1 MSRLAKA
8 RRDVFFCKPLRLGM
22 LLLLTPTSIWPTMI
36 RRALYQIAG
45 IDRETLATC
54 PATDKLW
61 ATHLGLSLLLS
72 FTVVLGITFHATGY
86 VIANPWMRLFAS
98 TVVALTV
105 FMFDRALYQSD
116 WFTQGV
122 LRQPAGNA
130 ERGDSW
136 QALRRF
142 FRITIRL
149 SISLGLA
156 WVIAVFLELAVF
168 SDTISEKIKRDHV
181 AANQPVYAKIE
192 QYEAQL
198 AAEIEQRRR
207 DLAALGE
214 LQRKE
219 LADNSAAPTRSD
231 DHAPQIG
238 ALDDEIAKLDAP
250 EQELRLELRQVED
263 KIRSYA
269 EDMNAEELGK
279 RINPASS
286 GRAGAG
292 PRYQFARRQ
301 KEVYEARRTFIQSE
315 LSQLRDKREQLR
327 TQQRRLTEDAGAR
340 REQDRAAV
348 QGRRDALQARIDA
361 ARTELNGL
369 EGSRL
374 ASIEAF
380 RQKAL
385 AASDFQKQKDDP
397 LSRMTAYQELK
408 NDPKDGATVV
418 LFSWMTRFLVIFLEI
433 VPVVAKMFFSPPSV
447 YAVRI
452 QAEVEREREKARL
465 ASEAVRVE
473 PQPIAE
479 AGAEPPPS
487 EPARPI
493 ADDGSPQRPADRIDG
508 SAAAGRKGDGRKS
521 DLAALLRSL
530 EIEPV
535 RDPLRQEMEAAIR
548 AAEGGE
554 EQTAIRAIDAHL
566 REVEPSSKQAR
577 TGSLVAAV
585 PSDLELSERE
595 RTELAPLIV
604 PLPDD
609 IPRKQ

>member
-1 MSRLAKA
+1 
-8 RRDVFFCKPLRLGM
+8 
-22 LLLLTPTSIWPTMI
+22 MI

-130 ERGDSW
+130 ERGASW

-452 QAEVEREREKARL
+452 
-465 ASEAVRVE
+465 
-473 PQPIAE
+473 
-479 AGAEPPPS
+479 
-487 EPARPI
+487 
-493 ADDGSPQRPADRIDG
+493 
-508 SAAAGRKGDGRKS
+508 
-521 DLAALLRSL
+521 
-530 EIEPV
+530 
-535 RDPLRQEMEAAIR
+535 
-548 AAEGGE
+548 
-554 EQTAIRAIDAHL
+554 
-566 REVEPSSKQAR
+566 
-577 TGSLVAAV
+577 
-585 PSDLELSERE
+585 
-595 RTELAPLIV
+595 
-604 PLPDD
+604 
-609 IPRKQ
+609 